1 MQKKY
6 EAPQLA
12 LIGEA
17 TDVVMGTGIGTSD
30 AITEQ
35 SAPDFEFEQ
44 D

>member
-1 MQKKY
+1 MQKNY
-6 EAPQLA
+6 EAPELT

-17 TDVVMGTGIGTSD
+17 NEVVLGFGSGTTD